1 MLGILRMP
9 TYSFRDK
16 RTDTEFD
23 KMMMISELD
32 QYLTDNPHIEQI
44 ITSANNIVHERG
56 TNLRVNDGFRE
67 SISRIKET
75 YKVNRIKDY

>member
-1 MLGILRMP
+1 MP
-9 TYSFRDK
+9 IYTFRNHE
-16 RTDTEFD
+16 TGEEFD
-23 KMMMISELD
+23 EQMMISELD
-32 QYLTDNPHIEQI
+32 QYLADNPHVEQL
-44 ITSANNIVHERG
+44 ITTATKIVHERG

>member
-1 MLGILRMP
+1 MP
-9 TYSFRDK
+9 TFSFRDK

-23 KMMMISELD
+23 KIMMISELD

-56 TNLRVNDGFRE
+56 TNLRVDDGFRE

>member
-1 MLGILRMP
+1 MP
-9 TYSFRDK
+9 IYTFRNH
-16 RTDTEFD
+16 DTGEEFD
-23 KMMMISELD
+23 EQMMISELD
-32 QYLTDNPHIEQI
+32 QYLTDNPHVEQI

>member
-1 MLGILRMP
+1 MP
-9 TYSFRDK
+9 TFSFRDK

-23 KMMMISELD
+23 KIMMISELD

-44 ITSANNIVHERG
+44 IASANNIVHERG
-56 TNLRVNDGFRE
+56 TNLRVDDGFRE

>member
-1 MLGILRMP
+1 MP
-9 TYSFRDK
+9 TFSFRDK

-23 KMMMISELD
+23 KIMMISELD